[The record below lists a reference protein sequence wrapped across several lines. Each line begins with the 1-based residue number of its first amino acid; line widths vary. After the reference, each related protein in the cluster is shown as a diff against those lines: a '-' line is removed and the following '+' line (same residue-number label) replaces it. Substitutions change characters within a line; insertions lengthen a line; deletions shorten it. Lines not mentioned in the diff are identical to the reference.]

1 MNWDKL
7 RHELLLENS
16 EQDVIITRE
25 QYVNNVCVANPYVY
39 LVLRGILFYMFNI
52 LQSIIKPFWHCS
64 LC

>member
-25 QYVNNVCVANPYVY
+25 QYVNEIASFS
-39 LVLRGILFYMFNI
+39 LFF
-52 LQSIIKPFWHCS
+52 S
-64 LC
+64 LP

>member
-25 QYVNNVCVANPYVY
+25 QYVNEIACFS
-39 LVLRGILFYMFNI
+39 LFF
-52 LQSIIKPFWHCS
+52 S
-64 LC
+64 LP